1 MRKYIAGEIDW
12 SVSIGRMVS
21 SLLIACAIGNVIGG
35 SICIGCGTIARSA
48 GRFGGNDADGFG
60 GLLFFLAVVLF
71 IAGLYAIKVAD

>member
-21 SLLIACAIGNVIGG
+21 SLLIGG